1 MTAGQTAQP
10 AFGYA
15 SVEVS
20 AGASPSGLAI
30 IDLRSGGTLLSEVSV
45 PVPVPSPV
53 GQLYVSTIPSAATA
67 LTLVNRSSEQTQIDV
82 EFVANGGG
90 TRIMRSIFLAPHVQ
104 LSGFLYADPFNIPIN
119 LEGSL
124 TYFADTHL
132 SAIALRAGS
141 GGGVTVNVYQP
152 IIDYGLANTN
162 PVTIPQFA
170 DGGGWSGQIF
180 LVNPTA
186 ETISGEVRFYKAG
199 LPGEPGMPVEV
210 VTDKGTGSVLTYSMD
225 SRQSYTLLANSGGQD
240 IVAIFADI
248 VPTSGSK
255 TPLAFAVL
263 NFSEN
268 PSLGVTVEGVEAA
281 SEFKMYAEITG
292 EYPAALGTMPALAL
306 ANSLDTPATVT
317 LKLIGFDG
325 TDSGLSAVIT
335 LPPKGHLSRF
345 LFEIPGFEN
354 LPRPY
359 LGVLHATTSEP
370 GVTFAG
376 FRARYNERGQF
387 LITATGPLKPV
398 GEFGPVIFPHLV
410 DGGGYATQFI
420 LINGPGGSGAAGTI
434 RFLDSLGGPL
444 NLSIAP

>member
-1 MTAGQTAQP
+1 
-10 AFGYA
+10 
-15 SVEVS
+15 
-20 AGASPSGLAI
+20 
-30 IDLRSGGTLLSEVSV
+30 
-45 PVPVPSPV
+45 
-53 GQLYVSTIPSAATA
+53 
-67 LTLVNRSSEQTQIDV
+67 
-82 EFVANGGG
+82 
-90 TRIMRSIFLAPHVQ
+90 
-104 LSGFLYADPFNIPIN
+104 
-119 LEGSL
+119 
-124 TYFADTHL
+124 
-132 SAIALRAGS
+132 
-141 GGGVTVNVYQP
+141 
-152 IIDYGLANTN
+152 
-162 PVTIPQFA
+162 
-170 DGGGWSGQIF
+170 
-180 LVNPTA
+180 
-186 ETISGEVRFYKAG
+186 
-199 LPGEPGMPVEV
+199 
-210 VTDKGTGSVLTYSMD
+210 
-225 SRQSYTLLANSGGQD
+225 
-240 IVAIFADI
+240 
-248 VPTSGSK
+248 
-255 TPLAFAVL
+255 
-263 NFSEN
+263 
-268 PSLGVTVEGVEAA
+268 
-281 SEFKMYAEITG
+281 MYAEITG

-359 LGVLHATTSEP
+359 LGVLYATTSEP